1 MTTLA
6 EIRRDLGASGVADA
20 IRRALAAHDTV
31 TAAAESLGTSARALR
46 LAAQR
51 TGVEWAE
58 RPRTPGTAAKK
69 KQRKRRVIATK

>member
-1 MTTLA
+1 MATLA
-6 EIRRDLGASGVADA
+6 EIRTSLGASGVADA

-31 TAAAESLGTSARALR
+31 TAAAVSLGTSARALR

-51 TGVEWAE
+51 SGVEWAQ

-69 KQRKRRVIATK
+69 KQRKRRVATTK